1 MFFPSVYW
9 SCQYIARASNASLN
23 KWLAMGG
30 AKIEENMLIDKTI
43 HKAIDARSAVL
54 KVYKFPSTGLS
65 FLVCY
70 LIY

>member
-1 MFFPSVYW
+1 
-9 SCQYIARASNASLN
+9 
-23 KWLAMGG
+23 MGG

-54 KVYKFPSTGLS
+54 KVYKFPGTGLP

-70 LIY
+70 LILKLSDEWS